1 MISEK
6 RFGAI
11 PTGAPDMTP
20 AELAAH
26 AVEMQ
31 NQRAELVVRLDE
43 LRQVRDTV
51 KESIGAMR
59 AQLEAKA
66 RTELPP
72 ARGKTEPS
80 AAAIKSYVDR
90 QEGIVSLKREAEQAA
105 RDLAAVQDQHDATRS
120 ALRVLGSL
128 IQIKLLEGAEPGV
141 TADVVAG
148 DDW

>member
-1 MISEK
+1 MITNQGYGS
-6 RFGAI
+6 I
-11 PTGAPDMTP
+11 PTDANEMTSLQL
-20 AELAAH
+20 AEQSIA
-26 AVEMQ
+26 MQ

-128 IQIKLLEGAEPGV
+128 IQIKLLEGAEPGD